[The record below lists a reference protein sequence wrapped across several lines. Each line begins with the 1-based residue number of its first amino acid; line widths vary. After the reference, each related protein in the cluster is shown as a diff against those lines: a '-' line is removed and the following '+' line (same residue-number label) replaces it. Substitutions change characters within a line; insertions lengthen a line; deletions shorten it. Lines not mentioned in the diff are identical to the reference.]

1 MSTVQEIE
9 TAIQKLKPQEI
20 HEVAGWLQE
29 LREELWDKQ
38 IDADAKAGRL
48 DKLMEEAKQ
57 DYLAGRC
64 KPLPRTIAPLQDF
77 GGITMRCRP
86 KSESWRIRI
95 SSFSKSIR
103 NILRFALNARSR
115 NCGLCAS
122 VADIGLWPGN
132 GMTI

>member
-20 HEVAGWLQE
+20 HEVADWLQE

-38 IDADAKAGRL
+38 IEANARAGKL

-64 KPLPRTIAPLQDF
+64 KPLP
-77 GGITMRCRP
+77 
-86 KSESWRIRI
+86 
-95 SSFSKSIR
+95 
-103 NILRFALNARSR
+103 
-115 NCGLCAS
+115 
-122 VADIGLWPGN
+122 
-132 GMTI
+132 